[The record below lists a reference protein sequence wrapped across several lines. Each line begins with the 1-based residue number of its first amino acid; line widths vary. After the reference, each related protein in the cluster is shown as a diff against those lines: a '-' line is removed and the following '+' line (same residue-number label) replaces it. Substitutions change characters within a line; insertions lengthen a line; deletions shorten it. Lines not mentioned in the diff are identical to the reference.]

1 MVRDGEPE
9 DRENQVA
16 SADGESVDH
25 RYATF
30 SS

>member
-9 DRENQVA
+9 DSENQVA
-16 SADGESVDH
+16 SADGESFDH
-25 RYATF
+25 RYAAA